1 MQSPSRLRRVAR
13 FVRPFAGWISIILAL
28 SLVGAALSAIEPLVL
43 KLLFDQVG
51 GHAGRQVLARAVLY
65 LIGLA
70 VLREGTTALSSC
82 LTWRTRLRLHHA
94 LLSAT
99 VDRLHRMP
107 VSYHVQQGVGATMTR
122 LDRGIQGFLTGFNE
136 LAFHALPAL
145 VYLLMAL
152 VFMFRLDWRLAA
164 LVAGLAPLPAVVAGL
179 AAPVQTR
186 RERRLLDRWAA
197 IYSRFNEVLSGIAT
211 VKSFA
216 REESEQRRFLAD
228 VESANEDVERGVRF
242 DAGAGA
248 AQNLLVAA
256 ARVAAVGMGGALI
269 LGGSITV
276 GTLVAFLGY
285 VGGMFAPVVGLTS
298 VYKTWHTA
306 GVALDTVF
314 AILDAE
320 GGVAD
325 APDAEDLSLLRGA
338 VQFDGVSFGYGG
350 GPPLLEQIDL
360 AVEPGQRI
368 AVVGPSGAGK
378 STLLSLLQ
386 RFHDPTG
393 GVVRI
398 DGRDLRT
405 VTQRSLRASIGVVL
419 QDALLFN
426 DTVRTNIAY
435 GRPHASDAQIAEAA
449 RNASAH
455 EMVLRLPQGY
465 QTRVGE
471 RGGLLSTGE
480 RQRLAIARALLKDPP
495 ILIFDEATSALD
507 AESETLVQQ
516 ALDRL
521 AAGRTTFIIAHRLS
535 TVVSADRIV
544 VLKSGR
550 ILESGTHPELMRRR
564 GYYASLVQRQVAGL
578 LDEAG
583 API

>member
-1 MQSPSRLRRVAR
+1 MQSPSRLRRVFG
-13 FVRPFAGWISIILAL
+13 FVRPFTGWISTILL
-28 SLVGAALSAIEPLVL
+28 FSLVGAALSAIEPLVL

-51 GHAGRQVLARAVLY
+51 GSAGRAVLVRAVLY

-70 VLREGTTALSSC
+70 IAREGLTAMSSS
-82 LTWRTRLRLHHA
+82 LTWRTRLRLHHD
-94 LLSAT
+94 LLAAA

-122 LDRGIQGFLTGFNE
+122 LDRGIQGFLTAFNE
-136 LAFHALPAL
+136 LAFQALPAL

-164 LVAGLAPLPAVVAGL
+164 LVTGLAPLPAVVAGL

-216 REESEQRRFLAD
+216 REEAEQRRFLTD
-228 VESANEDVERGVRF
+228 VEGANGEVERGVRF
-242 DAGAGA
+242 DAGVGA

-256 ARVAAVGMGGALI
+256 ARIAAVGLGGALI

-285 VGGMFAPVVGLTS
+285 VGGMFTPVVGLTS
-298 VYKTWHTA
+298 VYKTWRTA

-325 APDAEDLSLLRGA
+325 APDAQDLPPLRGE
-338 VQFDGVSFGYGG
+338 VEFDSVSFGYDG
-350 GPPLLEQIDL
+350 GPPLLDQIDL
-360 AVEPGQRI
+360 AVEAGGRV

-426 DTVRTNIAY
+426 DSARNNIAY
-435 GRPHASDAQIAEAA
+435 GRPDATDAEIAEAA

-455 EMVLRLPQGY
+455 EMIMRLPQGY
-465 QTRVGE
+465 ETAVGE
-471 RGGLLSTGE
+471 RGGRLSTGE
-480 RQRLAIARALLKDPP
+480 RQRVAIARALLKDPP
-495 ILIFDEATSALD
+495 ILILDEATSALD
-507 AESETLVQQ
+507 AESEALVQQ
-516 ALDRL
+516 ALDL
-521 AAGRTTFIIAHRLS
+521 LTVGRTTFIIAHRLS
-535 TVVSADRIV
+535 TVVSADHIV

-550 ILESGTHPELMRRR
+550 IIESGDHAALMRQD
-564 GYYASLVQRQVAGL
+564 GYYASLVSRQVAGL
-578 LDEAG
+578 LDHA
-583 API
+583 AART